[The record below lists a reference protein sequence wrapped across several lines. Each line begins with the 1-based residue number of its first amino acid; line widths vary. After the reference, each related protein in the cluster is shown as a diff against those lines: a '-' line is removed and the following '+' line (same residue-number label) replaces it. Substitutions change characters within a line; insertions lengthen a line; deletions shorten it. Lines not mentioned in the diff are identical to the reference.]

1 MAYKIF
7 NSFEVVAYFT
17 ARLMYSLNNYAKEE
31 GEYYDSDKTDL
42 YRGIKLPYS
51 SILKYERAMGKIIAI
66 PYFISTSEEVKI
78 AEMFSGREKSIY
90 NNSKKFSV
98 IITIK
103 NNYKKDWISNGIKIE
118 KISPYQNEKEILFL
132 PFSFYYIRD
141 VQIDIINYKADI
153 YLETIGKKEILEEKI
168 KTGKEINY
176 NDKEKIMEV
185 K

>member
-78 AEMFSGREKSIY
+78 SEMFS
-90 NNSKKFSV
+90 
-98 IITIK
+98 
-103 NNYKKDWISNGIKIE
+103 
-118 KISPYQNEKEILFL
+118 
-132 PFSFYYIRD
+132 
-141 VQIDIINYKADI
+141 
-153 YLETIGKKEILEEKI
+153 
-168 KTGKEINY
+168 
-176 NDKEKIMEV
+176 
-185 K
+185 